1 MFAKSIIDSDFFLD
15 MPVSTQCLYFHL
27 SLRAD
32 DDGFVSNPKRIQKMI
47 GFADDDLR
55 MLIAKQFLIPF
66 DSGIVVIKHWRI
78 HNYIRND
85 RYKETIHQAEK
96 SLLALDDGKAYN
108 MVPIPP
114 DTNGIPTVD
123 QRETQVRLGK
133 VSLVEDSLGEYEGAG
148 APAPLP
154 APEEPVQQG
163 QGKKKKNTVDFEK
176 IIDAY
181 LSPDG
186 ESVRF
191 EDHAERRDLL
201 LEWIKVRK
209 AKRAA
214 MTDRAISMNLEK
226 LDQMARESKMS
237 VCAYLKEVIRRG
249 WAAFFVI
256 KDYEGNNAGPRQNRQ
271 PEGNIFLD
279 MANERRGGL

>member
-85 RYKETIHQAEK
+85 RYKETIHQTEK
-96 SLLALDDGKAYN
+96 SQLFLDDGKAYN
-108 MVPIPP
+108 TAPLPP
-114 DTNGIPTVD
+114 ETAGIPTVD
-123 QRETQVRLGK
+123 QRETQYRLGK
-133 VSLVEDSLGEYEGAG
+133 DSLVEDSLGEYEGAD

-154 APEEPVQQG
+154 APEEPVQQV
-163 QGKKKKNTVDFEK
+163 QGRKKTKASSFDK

-186 ESVRF
+186 ESARF
-191 EDHAERRDLL
+191 EDHDERRDLL

-214 MTDRAISMNLEK
+214 MTDRAISMNIEK
-226 LDQMARESKMS
+226 LDQMAWESKMS
-237 VCAYLKEVIRRG
+237 VCAYLEEVIRRG

-256 KDYEGNNAGPRQNRQ
+256 KDYESNNAGPRQSRQ

-279 MANERRGGL
+279 MANERRGGQ